1 MSRNSTSIFK
11 LSPIKQAQQK
21 FDPLQALLSGAV
33 NLGAAVTQNKMPI
46 EILSG
51 VGTSVIIP
59 NLPTLLPTIIPNLNP
74 IAIISQAQQIANELI
89 RNPANIFN
97 HPIVKTFFQNPKI
110 LKEALIYMRRIDPL
124 RTDYIIKSVLKASL
138 GIDQNS
144 TDNVIDRSMT
154 SEAITALINQ
164 L

>member
-1 MSRNSTSIFK
+1 
-11 LSPIKQAQQK
+11 
-21 FDPLQALLSGAV
+21 
-33 NLGAAVTQNKMPI
+33 
-46 EILSG
+46 
-51 VGTSVIIP
+51 
-59 NLPTLLPTIIPNLNP
+59 
-74 IAIISQAQQIANELI
+74 
-89 RNPANIFN
+89 
-97 HPIVKTFFQNPKI
+97 
-110 LKEALIYMRRIDPL
+110 MRRIDPL